1 MPVITNL
8 SNTVTRNSQRHG
20 TAKKI
25 NKRYQNKKRYKIFS
39 EDMIMYLGNLNELD
53 NLLKLIRELSKF
65 V

>member
-1 MPVITNL
+1 MVL
-8 SNTVTRNSQRHG
+8 Q
-20 TAKKI
+20 KKI